1 MGFFNGLFY
10 GMSKEVWATLKSVF
24 CFKKI
29 ALGVLLLMTLQFSA
43 VTTYGLSYANQSNNP
58 DAVYELFPT
67 QNMWNFLKLN
77 TRDGRIAIVQFD
89 VSSNNRMETDL
100 NISPLVE
107 EQNAQNGRFTLY
119 PTSNMYNF
127 ILLDQIDGRVWQV
140 QWHTEK
146 DKRLVFPIYRYPLN

>member
-1 MGFFNGLFY
+1 MGHIEVCLLFQKNIADHI
-10 GMSKEVWATLKSVF
+10 GTNVF
-24 CFKKI
+24 
-29 ALGVLLLMTLQFSA
+29 QFSA
-43 VTTYGLSYANQSNNP
+43 VAPYGLSYANQSNNP

-140 QWHTEK
+140 QWSFEK
-146 DKRLVFPIYRYPLN
+146 DQRMILPIYWKVSK

>member
-1 MGFFNGLFY
+1 MGVFTSLFAGLP
-10 GMSKEVWATLKSVF
+10 KEVRATFNHAV

-29 ALGVLLLMTLQFSA
+29 ALGILVLMTVQFSA
-43 VTTYGLSYANQSNNP
+43 VSTYGLSYANPSNNV
-58 DAVYELFPT
+58 DVVYELFPT

-107 EQNAQNGRFTLY
+107 ENNAQNGRFTLY

-140 QWHTEK
+140 QWSFEK
-146 DKRLVFPIYRYPLN
+146 DKRMILPIYWEVSK